1 MLIQRMGPD
10 GVMRERDL
18 DITEEQYNIWLNAK
32 DTLDETNVHVQPK
45 DVFKNLSEEDILF
58 FNVGLYPDE
67 FQRLSTEQHNR
78 RSKYLKPSEM

>member
-18 DITEEQYNIWLNAK
+18 NITEEQYNTWLNAK
-32 DTLDETNVHVQPK
+32 DTLDETNVYVEPK

-58 FNVGLYPDE
+58 FNVGLYPAE
-67 FQRLSTEQHNR
+67 FQRLTTEQHNR
-78 RSKYLKPSEM
+78 RSKYLSPSEL

>member
-18 DITEEQYNIWLNAK
+18 NITEEQYNIWLNAK
-32 DTLDETNVHVQPK
+32 DTLDETNVYVEPK

-58 FNVGLYPDE
+58 FNVGLYPAEID
-67 FQRLSTEQHNR
+67 RLETEQHNR